1 MTNDLL
7 ENSRLYLIAFLLPL
21 ALSLCLTP
29 LLRWLAVR
37 WGHLDKPTDIKT
49 HKVPT
54 PLLGGAAIFLS
65 FAVTLVVMR
74 FSTSFLTGTLR
85 DLRVILIGGG
95 VLFLLGLVDDLRKP
109 RGLGVRTK
117 FAVQFAVAGLTAAY
131 GIRIHFIQPDYLAFA
146 LSVFWIVGVSN
157 AFNLIDIMDGLSAG
171 QAALA
176 AFGFLLIAFPSESI
190 YVNFT
195 SAALGG
201 AALGFLPY
209 NMSRRL
215 KIFMGDSGS
224 LFCGYALAVVA
235 MGTRYTHVNPLGVYA
250 PLFIL
255 AVPIYDTLFVSVM
268 RMRRGHSPFIGSQ
281 DHFALRLERIGFS
294 RRRVV
299 WLASLTT
306 LMLSFFAWLLTRVT
320 VGWGAVIFA
329 VVLAE
334 FLIVSAAI
342 AKIKIH

>member
-7 ENSRLYLIAFLLPL
+7 ENSRLYLLAFVLPL
-21 ALSLCLTP
+21 LLSLALTP
-29 LLRWLAVR
+29 LLRWLALHL
-37 WGHLDKPTDIKT
+37 GHLDRPTDIKT

-54 PLLGGAAIFLS
+54 PLLGGAAIFLA
-65 FAVTLVVMR
+65 FASTLVAMR
-74 FSTSFLTGTLR
+74 FYTSFPTGTLR
-85 DLRVILIGGG
+85 DLRVILVGG
-95 VLFLLGLVDDLRKP
+95 LIMFLLGLIDDLHKP
-109 RGLGVRTK
+109 KGLGVKTK
-117 FAVQFAVAGLTAAY
+117 FAVQFAVAAYTAWY
-131 GIRIHFIQPDYLAFA
+131 GIRIHFIQPGYVAYA
-146 LSVFWIVGVSN
+146 LSVLWIVGVSN
-157 AFNLIDIMDGLSAG
+157 AFNLIDIMDGLAAG

-195 SAALGG
+195 SAALAG

-209 NMSRRL
+209 NFSRRL

-224 LFCGYALAVVA
+224 LLRGFVLALVA
-235 MGTRYTHVNPLGVYA
+235 MGTRYTHHNPLGVYA

-268 RMRRGHSPFIGSQ
+268 RIRRGHSPFIGSQ

-299 WLASLTT
+299 WLASLAT
-306 LMLSFFAWLLTRVT
+306 LMLSFFAFLLTRVT
-320 VGWGAVIFA
+320 VAWGALIFV
-329 VVLAE
+329 VVLCE
-334 FLIVSAAI
+334 FLLVSAAI